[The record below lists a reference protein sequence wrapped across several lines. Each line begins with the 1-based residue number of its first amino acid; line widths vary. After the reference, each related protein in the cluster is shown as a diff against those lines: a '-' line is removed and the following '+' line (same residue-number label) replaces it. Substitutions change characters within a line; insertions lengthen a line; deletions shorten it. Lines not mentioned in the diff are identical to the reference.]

1 MAEQGRGWLQ
11 TAALLGVMW
20 IGMPSAQAV
29 TVLDDRQQK
38 VQIAQAPQR
47 IVSLLPSLTET
58 VCALKQCHK
67 LVGLDRYSNWPESVR
82 PLPRMGGGLDPS
94 IEAVLAQRPDLVLM
108 ATSARGAERFQA
120 LGLTVLVLEPRTHAD
135 VQRVLHT
142 VAQVLG
148 VPKAQSD
155 AVWRQIDAGVM
166 AAAQSLPPQAK
177 GQKIYV
183 EVSPAPYGASESS
196 FIGET
201 LARLGMRNILPA
213 SLGPFPKINP
223 EFVVRAQPDVIMA
236 GDSSRASMARQTR
249 ATLCPPSSRA
259 LSHRSATR
267 SMRSVRPWWT
277 VTIQRS
283 PMNVMPS
290 MWELLGGVLAG
301 PSVLGTV
308 SSGAAAQLAPVPDP
322 PRGIHRTH

>member
-1 MAEQGRGWLQ
+1 MLCS
-11 TAALLGVMW
+11 AL
-20 IGMPSAQAV
+20 AQAV
-29 TVLDDRQQK
+29 TVRDDRQQD
-38 VQIAQAPQR
+38 VVIAKPPER

-58 VCALKQCHK
+58 VCALGQCHK

-82 PLPRMGGGLDPS
+82 QLPRMGGGLDPS
-94 IEAVLAQRPDLVLM
+94 MEAVVAQRPDLVLM

-135 VQRVLHT
+135 AQRVLHT
-142 VAQVLG
+142 VAQALG

-155 AVWRQIDAGVM
+155 AVWRQIDAGVV
-166 AAAQSLPPQAK
+166 AAAQSLPSHAK

-236 GDSSRASMARQTR
+236 GDSSRANMAQRPGWSQLK
-249 ATLCPPSSRA
+249 AIQSGKVCAFSSEESDM
-259 LSHRSATR
+259 L
-267 SMRSVRPWWT
+267 VR
-277 VTIQRS
+277 
-283 PMNVMPS
+283 
-290 MWELLGGVLAG
+290 AG
-301 PSVLGTV
+301 PRIAE
-308 SSGAAAQLAPVPDP
+308 GARLMVQCLQ
-322 PRGIHRTH
+322 RTAGNKP

>member
-1 MAEQGRGWLQ
+1 MRDRRYLWLMGLWLCS
-11 TAALLGVMW
+11 AW
-20 IGMPSAQAV
+20 AQAV
-29 TVLDDRQQK
+29 TVQDDRQQT
-38 VQIAQAPQR
+38 VEIAKPPQR

-58 VCALKQCHK
+58 VCALGQCHK

-82 PLPRMGGGLDPS
+82 QLPRMGGGLDPS
-94 IEAVLAQRPDLVLM
+94 IEAVMAQRPDLVLM

-155 AVWRQIDAGVM
+155 AVWRQIDAGVL
-166 AAAQSLPPQAK
+166 AAAQSLPPQVK

-201 LARLGMRNILPA
+201 LTRLGLRNILPA
-213 SLGPFPKINP
+213 SLGPFPQINP
-223 EFVVRAQPDVIMA
+223 EFVVRAQPDVIIA
-236 GDSSRASMARQTR
+236 GDSSRASMLQRPGWAQLK
-249 ATLCPPSSRA
+249 AMQSGKVCA
-259 LSHRSATR
+259 LSPEESD
-267 SMRSVRPWWT
+267 MLVR
-277 VTIQRS
+277 
-283 PMNVMPS
+283 
-290 MWELLGGVLAG
+290 AG
-301 PSVLGTV
+301 PRMAE
-308 SSGAAAQLAPVPDP
+308 GARLMVQCLQ
-322 PRGIHRTH
+322 RTAGGKP